1 MDPRTEYLEKLS
13 AQIVE
18 WDVHIDLLKD
28 KAKSLSPESEH
39 GYSDAITSLQLKRD
53 KAAIELQGISS
64 ASDDEW
70 VNIKTGAD
78 DTMGEVRSILYD
90 AITKTT

>member
-1 MDPRTEYLEKLS
+1 MDPRTEYLEELS

-18 WDVHIDLLKD
+18 WDVQIDLLKD
-28 KAKSLSPESEH
+28 KAKSLLPESELRH
-39 GYSDAITSLQLKRD
+39 SDTITSLQLKRD
-53 KAAIELQGISS
+53 KAAVELQGLSS

-70 VNIKTGAD
+70 VNIKTGAE
-78 DTMGEVRSILYD
+78 DTVGEVRSILYD